1 MLISV
6 SVVNFCPN
14 VLAEAAALESAVM
27 KRNPLAITIVAMV
40 IIGFI
45 CWVFWYNSPDQKLQR
60 CITAEGQE
68 WENKVQT
75 DPQAQRIHDAGG
87 DPPMALA
94 LLDCDDKLG
103 IKP

>member
-1 MLISV
+1 MLG
-6 SVVNFCPN
+6 
-14 VLAEAAALESAVM
+14 VLVQLS
-27 KRNPLAITIVAMV
+27 RP
-40 IIGFI
+40 
-45 CWVFWYNSPDQKLQR
+45 KLQR

-75 DPQAQRIHDAGG
+75 DPPAQRIHDAGG

-94 LLDCDDKLG
+94 LLVCDDELG